1 MLCQHMRRASA
12 IALLVLVCIPSAAM
26 AMPVKDPQTRPSHPP
41 AQTTLVREV
50 PADDTTQTLSLILS
64 GVAVVVAAGAAA
76 RSVSV
81 RPATAGPAAPTS
93 PRRGGQRGR

>member
-12 IALLVLVCIPSAAM
+12 IALLVLVCIPSAAI
-26 AMPVKDPQTRPSHPP
+26 AMPVKDPQTRPSAP

-93 PRRGGQRGR
+93 PRRGGPRGR